1 MVQLYDISTTI
12 EIMIADYDNICWLPL
27 ILRVE
32 LSDTSGSLSRRQVQS
47 VGVLNHF
54 RTNDPNDF
62 LQGRER

>member
-1 MVQLYDISTTI
+1 
-12 EIMIADYDNICWLPL
+12 MIADYDNICWLPL